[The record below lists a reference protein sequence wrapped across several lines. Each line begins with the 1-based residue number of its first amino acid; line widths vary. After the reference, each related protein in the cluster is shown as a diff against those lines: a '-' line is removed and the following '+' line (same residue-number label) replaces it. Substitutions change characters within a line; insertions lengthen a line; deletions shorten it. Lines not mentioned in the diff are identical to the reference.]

1 MVKAISG
8 GEAIIEAVLHHG
20 VDTVFGLPGAQ
31 TYPIFDALHG
41 HANRVRTVSCRHE
54 QGAGYMAFGYAK
66 STGRP
71 GVYCVVPGPGVL
83 NTTAA
88 LCTAWGCNTPVL
100 CLTGQVPSAFLGK
113 GRGHLHELPDQLAT
127 MRSLTKWAARIDRP
141 EDAPALVGEAFRHM
155 LSGRPG
161 PASLE
166 MGWDTMAETA
176 EVEFPDP
183 TPPDA
188 PPELDPHAIE
198 AAAELIAGA
207 RHPMIMVGGGAQAA
221 SAEVLALAE
230 LLDAPVSACRSGRGV
245 VSERHELGL
254 SALGALELW
263 PTTDV
268 LIGIGTRLELPY
280 MRWAGMMRYIER
292 PVAPPTLI
300 RIDIDEREMDRLVP
314 HAGIVGDAAEAA
326 TALHAAV
333 ARKRRSRTGDR
344 ERIAE
349 TKAVARR
356 KAEEIQPQ
364 VAYLDAIR
372 DVLPPDGFFVEELC
386 QAGFTSYF
394 AFPVLAP
401 RTYVTAGFQGTLG
414 FGFPSALGVKVG
426 NPDKAV
432 VSITG
437 DGGFMFAVQEL
448 ATAARERLGVV
459 TIVFNNDAYGNV
471 RRDQAGRGDGRV
483 IASELDNPD
492 FVKLAESFGVA
503 AHRVETP
510 DALRPVLERAIAA
523 DAPAIIEVPI
533 EPDSEVSPWR
543 YIHPSPSPI
552 APEVQ
557 S

>member
-1 MVKAISG
+1 MARAISG
-8 GEAIIEAVLHHG
+8 GQAIIESVVRHG

-41 HANRVRTVSCRHE
+41 LGNQVRTISCRHE
-54 QGAGYMAFGYAK
+54 QGAAYMAFGYAK

-83 NTTAA
+83 NTTGA

-100 CLTGQVPSAFLGK
+100 CLTGQVPSPFLGQ

-141 EDAPALVGEAFRHM
+141 EDAPALVDEAFRQM

-166 MGWDTMAETA
+166 MCWDTMAGTA
-176 EVEFPDP
+176 DVEFAEPMP
-183 TPPDA
+183 LDA
-188 PPELDPHAIE
+188 PPELDQDAID
-198 AAAELIAGA
+198 AAANLIAGA
-207 RHPMIMVGGGAQAA
+207 QNPMIMVGGGAQHA

-230 LLDAPVSACRSGRGV
+230 LIDAPVAACRSGRGV
-245 VSERHELGL
+245 VSERHALGL
-254 SALGALELW
+254 SSLGALELW

-280 MRWAGMMRYIER
+280 MRWAGMMRYIQR
-292 PVAPPTLI
+292 PEAPPSLI
-300 RIDIDEREMDRLVP
+300 RIDIDAREMERLVP

-326 TALHAAV
+326 TALMDAV
-333 ARKRRSRTGDR
+333 AQRRQSRADNR
-344 ERIAE
+344 RRIAE
-349 TKAVARR
+349 AKALARR
-356 KAEEIQPQ
+356 KAQEIQPQ

-372 DVLPPDGFFVEELC
+372 DVLPDDGFFVEELC
-386 QAGFTSYF
+386 QAGFASYY

-448 ATAARERLGVV
+448 ASAAWHGIGVV
-459 TIVFNNDAYGNV
+459 TIVFHNNAYGNV
-471 RRDQAGRGDGRV
+471 RRDQIERLDGRV
-483 IASELDNPD
+483 IGYELDNPD

-503 AHRVETP
+503 GIRVASP
-510 DALRPVLERAIAA
+510 DALRPALERALA
-523 DAPAIIEVPI
+523 DDVPAVIEVPV

-543 YIHPSPSPI
+543 YIHPSPSPMI
-552 APEVQ
+552 LPA
-557 S
+557 

>member
-1 MVKAISG
+1 MARAISG
-8 GEAIIEAVLHHG
+8 GQAIIESVVRHG

-41 HANRVRTVSCRHE
+41 LGNQVRTISCRHE
-54 QGAGYMAFGYAK
+54 QGAAYMAFGYAK

-83 NTTAA
+83 NTTGA

-100 CLTGQVPSAFLGK
+100 CLTGQVPSPFLGQ

-141 EDAPALVGEAFRHM
+141 EDAPALVDEAFRQM

-166 MGWDTMAETA
+166 MCWDTMAGTA
-176 EVEFPDP
+176 DVEFAEPMP
-183 TPPDA
+183 LDA
-188 PPELDPHAIE
+188 PPELDQDAID
-198 AAAELIAGA
+198 AAANLIAGA
-207 RHPMIMVGGGAQAA
+207 QNPMIMVGGGAQHA

-230 LLDAPVSACRSGRGV
+230 LIDAPVAACRSGRGV
-245 VSERHELGL
+245 VSERHALGL
-254 SALGALELW
+254 SSLGALELW

-280 MRWAGMMRYIER
+280 MRWAGMMRYIQR
-292 PVAPPTLI
+292 PEAPPSLI
-300 RIDIDEREMDRLVP
+300 RIDIDAREMERLVP

-326 TALHAAV
+326 TALMDAV
-333 ARKRRSRTGDR
+333 AQRRQSRADNR
-344 ERIAE
+344 RRIAE
-349 TKAVARR
+349 AKALARR
-356 KAEEIQPQ
+356 KAQEIQPQ

-372 DVLPPDGFFVEELC
+372 DVLPDDGFFVEELC
-386 QAGFTSYF
+386 QAGFASYY

-448 ATAARERLGVV
+448 ASAARHGIGVV
-459 TIVFNNDAYGNV
+459 TIVFNNNAYGNV
-471 RRDQAGRGDGRV
+471 RRDQIERLDGRV
-483 IASELDNPD
+483 IGSELDNPD

-503 AHRVETP
+503 GIRVASP
-510 DALRPVLERAIAA
+510 DALRPALERALA
-523 DAPAIIEVPI
+523 DDVPAVIEVPV

-543 YIHPSPSPI
+543 YIHPSPSPMI
-552 APEVQ
+552 LPA
-557 S
+557 